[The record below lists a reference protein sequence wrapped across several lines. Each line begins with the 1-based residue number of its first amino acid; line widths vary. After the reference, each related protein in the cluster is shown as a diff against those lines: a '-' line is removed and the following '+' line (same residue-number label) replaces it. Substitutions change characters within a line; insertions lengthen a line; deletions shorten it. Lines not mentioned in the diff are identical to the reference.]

1 MIGQK
6 DLMARLYTLIHSG
19 IYPRFS
25 ILEGDRGSGR
35 LTMALEISKQLD
47 ATPIIVED
55 LSIASVREIIQKS
68 YTNSAKCCYIFPNA
82 DTMSTA
88 AKNSMLKVTEEAPNN
103 AYIIMTLE
111 DKQNT
116 LNTIISRAT
125 VFNMDPYSKKELSE
139 FVEEVGIE
147 KDVELLL
154 TLSNTPGEILRLNDI
169 GVAEFGEYVKKVYD
183 NIALVSG
190 SNSFKIA
197 SKVSLK
203 DGAEGYPLDLFWK
216 AFIKECANEM
226 LDNINDK
233 YYTQKTSYG
242 IRTTSDALA
251 DLKIKGINKKMLM
264 DNWIL
269 TIREG
274 WME

>member
-6 DLMARLYTLIHSG
+6 ELSARLYTVIHSG

-25 ILEGDRGSGR
+25 ILEGDKGSGR
-35 LTMALEISKQLD
+35 LTMALEIAKQLE
-47 ATPIIVED
+47 ATPIIIED

-68 YTNSAKCCYIFPNA
+68 YTNSSKCCYIFPNA
-82 DTMSTA
+82 DSMSTA

-125 VFNMDPYSKKELSE
+125 VFNMDHYSKTELQE
-139 FVEEVGIE
+139 FIDVGNIK
-147 KDVELLL
+147 KDTELLL
-154 TLSNTPGEILRLNDI
+154 ELSNTPGEVLRLNEL
-169 GVAEFGEYVKKVYD
+169 GVKDFAEYVKKVYD

-203 DGAEGYPLDLFWK
+203 DNDGGYPLDLFWK
-216 AFIKECANEM
+216 AFIRECANEM
-226 LDNINDK
+226 IKNINDK
-233 YYTQKTSYG
+233 YYTKKTSYG
-242 IRTTSDALA
+242 IRTTNNALA